1 VERMKST
8 TATRLA
14 RQMKSAGLSNYEI
27 SQRLAKQGYVSQ
39 RTGKPL
45 TTAGVSL
52 KIMHGKTVNRRKRTV
67 TTGTD
72 NVNVATTFTI
82 AKGSTI
88 VGVIR
93 AVVNVSDMTD
103 ADKVALIQLL
113 TQ

>member
-1 VERMKST
+1 MERMKST

-14 RQMKSAGLSNYEI
+14 RQMKSAGLSHYEI
-27 SQRLAKQGYVSQ
+27 SQRLAKQGYVSR

-88 VGVIR
+88 GVIR